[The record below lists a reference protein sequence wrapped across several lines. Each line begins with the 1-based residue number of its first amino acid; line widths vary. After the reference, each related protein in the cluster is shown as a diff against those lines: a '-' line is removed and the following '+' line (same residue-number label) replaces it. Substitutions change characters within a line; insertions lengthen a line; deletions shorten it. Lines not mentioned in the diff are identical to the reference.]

1 MPANSLA
8 VLWTTNDRE
17 VALTMAF
24 MYVKNAK
31 TQGWFQRVRL
41 VVWGPSAEV
50 LAMDH
55 ELHQHL
61 PRLRTAGVEIM
72 ACKACAD
79 LFDVAERL
87 GNLGVEVM
95 PMGEELT
102 TMLKDGWNVLTV

>member
-8 VLWTTNDRE
+8 ILWTSSDRE

-24 MYVKNAK
+24 MYAKNAK

-55 ELHQHL
+55 DLHLQV
-61 PRLRTAGVEIM
+61 PILRKAGVELL

-79 LFDVAERL
+79 LFDVADRL
-87 GNLGVEVM
+87 QGFGVIVM